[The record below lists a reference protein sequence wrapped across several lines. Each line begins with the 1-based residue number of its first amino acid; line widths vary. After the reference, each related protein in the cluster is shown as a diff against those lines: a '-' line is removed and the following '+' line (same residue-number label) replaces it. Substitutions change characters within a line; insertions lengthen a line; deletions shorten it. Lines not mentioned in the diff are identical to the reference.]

1 MRLIFLRHG
10 KAIERGEMPDSER
23 YLTDKGIELLE
34 ENLPY
39 MGEYLGDEKVF
50 IWSSPL
56 KRAQETAKIL
66 KKFISDY
73 DYSEHDFIATG
84 KIDFLIEELKKLE
97 SKSVVVVV
105 GHEPSLSVWTFKLTG
120 ENLDMKK
127 GSVVEL
133 EFNKN
138 NPNNGK
144 FLHYKKIK
152 DLKELIEP

>member
-1 MRLIFLRHG
+1 MRLFFLRHG
-10 KAIERGEMPDSER
+10 KAVDRGEMPDTER
-23 YLTDKGIELLE
+23 HLTEKGIKGLE

-39 MGEYLGDEKVF
+39 LGQYLGEDKVL

-56 KRAQETAKIL
+56 KRARETAEIL
-66 KKFISDY
+66 QKYLKDY
-73 DYSEHDFIATG
+73 NYSEYDFIATG

-97 SKSVVVVV
+97 DDSVVVVV

-127 GSVVEL
+127 GSIVEL

-138 NPNNGK
+138 NPNNGRFSQYIK
-144 FLHYKKIK
+144 LK

>member
-10 KAIERGEMPDSER
+10 KAIEIGSTSDEDR
-23 YLTDKGIELLE
+23 YLTEKGIKKLE

-39 MGEYLGDEKVF
+39 LGESLGEDKVL

-56 KRAQETAKIL
+56 KRAQETAAIL
-66 KKFISDY
+66 QKYVKDSI
-73 DYSEHDFIATG
+73 YSEHDFIATG
-84 KIDFLIEELKKLE
+84 KIDFLIEELEKLE
-97 SKSVVVVV
+97 KDSVVVVV

-133 EFNKN
+133 EYNKN
-138 NPNNGK
+138 NPKNGK
-144 FLHYKKIK
+144 FLYYKKLK
-152 DLKELIEP
+152 DLKELLEP

>member
-10 KAIERGEMPDSER
+10 KAIEIGSTSDEDR
-23 YLTDKGIELLE
+23 YLTEKGTKKLE

-39 MGEYLGDEKVF
+39 LGESLGEDKVL

-56 KRAQETAKIL
+56 KRAQETAEIL

-97 SKSVVVVV
+97 SNSVVVVV